1 MNSLAILLWEP
12 AKPQSDAGYLNL
24 ILLVVAMVVIYFLM
38 IRPQSQQ
45 RKKQVNFN
53 TSLKK
58 GKKVVTIGGLHGVIA
73 EITDTTI
80 ELIVAPKTHI
90 TFQRDA
96 ISMDFTNAAYGKQF
110 ESTTTEK
117 QSEETK

>member
-1 MNSLAILLWEP
+1 MNSLSILLWQP
-12 AKPQSDAGYLNL
+12 AQQQGSAGYLT
-24 ILLVVAMVVIYFLM
+24 IVLLVVAMVVIYFLM

-45 RKKQVNFN
+45 RKKQTNFN
-53 TSLKK
+53 SSLKK
-58 GKKVVTIGGLHGVIA
+58 GKKVVTIGGIHGVIA
-73 EITDTTI
+73 DINDTTV

-96 ISMDFTNAAYGKQF
+96 ISMDFTNAAYGQQS
-110 ESTTTEK
+110 EPANTEK

>member
-1 MNSLAILLWEP
+1 MNSLAILLWQP
-12 AKPQSDAGYLNL
+12 AQPQSNAGYLNL

-45 RKKQVNFN
+45 RKKQVTFN

-73 EITDTTI
+73 EITDTI
-80 ELIVAPKTHI
+80 
-90 TFQRDA
+90 
-96 ISMDFTNAAYGKQF
+96 
-110 ESTTTEK
+110 
-117 QSEETK
+117 

>member
-1 MNSLAILLWEP
+1 MNSLAILLWQP
-12 AKPQSDAGYLNL
+12 AQPQSDAGYLNL

-96 ISMDFTNAAYGKQF
+96 ISMDFTNAAYGKQS

>member
-1 MNSLAILLWEP
+1 MNILSILLWQP
-12 AKPQSDAGYLNL
+12 AQPQSSAGYLNY

-45 RKKQVNFN
+45 KKKQVNFS

-73 EITDTTI
+73 EINETTV

-90 TFQRDA
+90 TLQRDA
-96 ISMDFTNAAYGKQF
+96 ISMDFTNAAYGSQT
-110 ESTTTEK
+110 EPATTEK

>member
-1 MNSLAILLWEP
+1 MNSLFLLWDG
-12 AKPQSDAGYLNL
+12 AQPQGISTYLNY

-45 RKKQVNFN
+45 KKKQANFS

-58 GKKVVTIGGLHGVIA
+58 GKKVVTIGGVHGVIA
-73 EITDTTI
+73 EINTATV

-96 ISMDFTNAAYGKQF
+96 ISMEFTNAAYGQQS
-110 ESTTTEK
+110 ESTSTEK

>member
-1 MNSLAILLWEP
+1 MNSLSILLWQP
-12 AKPQSDAGYLNL
+12 AQPQGSAGYLNF
-24 ILLVVAMVVIYFLM
+24 LLPVVAMVVIYFLM

-45 RKKQVNFN
+45 KKKQVNFS

-58 GKKVVTIGGLHGVIA
+58 GKKVVTIGGVHGVIA
-73 EITDTTI
+73 DISDTTV

-96 ISMDFTNAAYGKQF
+96 ISMDFTNAAYGQQS
-110 ESTTTEK
+110 ESANTEK
-117 QSEETK
+117 QTEESK